1 MRRKRYATHV
11 HWTLFLFYLVGFMTN
26 RTSAQEQQP
35 ASNPYAEP
43 TSCAGSF
50 ESVTSNV
57 DTDTWLSPSA
67 WDETHLELNQIQR
80 LPSVDPQEDKPKEFG
95 SGSGMG
101 PGMGPGGGQGPIGYR
116 TIWFPS
122 ASLKNQPGEW
132 GMVGQDVSFMIPI
145 WTDSPDMLM
154 LNGGVRNRLITTDAI
169 MPDSGKKYPDNL
181 WNVTLGLMYMRK
193 LANDQMFSCGVNI
206 GSASDQ
212 PFGSIDEMNVS
223 VMAMYRR
230 PSGERNAWN
239 FGLMYSPTGEI
250 QFPIPMISYLWNPS
264 DQFQM
269 SIGLPFRIMY
279 RPDDRWTFEA
289 SYMPIHTISAKASY
303 RFCDKLR
310 LVGGY
315 TCTNEAYSLY
325 DRTDSSDRFF
335 LFDQRVSLGLES
347 PVCKWVTVDLTAGYA
362 FDRYS
367 YIGQQWDSAQY
378 DRVDISDGPFIML
391 GLQLRR

>member
-1 MRRKRYATHV
+1 MCRKRYAAHV
-11 HWTLFLFYLVGFMTN
+11 YWTLFLFYLVGFMAN
-26 RTSAQEQQP
+26 RTSAQEQQ
-35 ASNPYAEP
+35 STWDPYAEP
-43 TSCAGSF
+43 TSCDRPF
-50 ESVTSNV
+50 ESVANTA
-57 DTDTWLSPSA
+57 DTWLSASA
-67 WDETHLELNQIQR
+67 WDETHPELDRIQR
-80 LPSVDPQEDKPKEFG
+80 LPSVDSQEDKPEEVSF
-95 SGSGMG
+95 GSGMG
-101 PGMGPGGGQGPIGYR
+101 PGMGPGGGQGPISYR
-116 TIWFPS
+116 TIWFPN
-122 ASLKNQPGEW
+122 ASLKNQSGEW
-132 GMVGQDVSFMIPI
+132 GMVGQDVSFMIPL
-145 WTDSPDMLM
+145 WTDSPNMLM
-154 LNGGVRNRLITTDAI
+154 LNGGVSNRLINTNAT
-169 MPDSGKKYPDNL
+169 MPDSGNKYPDNL
-181 WNVTLGLMYMRK
+181 WNVTLGMMYMRK
-193 LANDQMFSCGVNI
+193 LANDQMLSCGVNI
-206 GSASDQ
+206 GSASDR

-223 VMAMYRR
+223 AMAMYRR

-250 QFPIPMISYLWNPS
+250 QFPIPMISYFWNPS

-269 SIGLPFRIMY
+269 SIGLPFKIMY

-325 DRTDSSDRFF
+325 DRTDNNDRFF

-347 PVCKWVTVDLTAGYA
+347 PICKWVTVDLTAGYA

-367 YIGQQWDSAQY
+367 YTGQQWDSAQY

-391 GLQLRR
+391 SLQLRR